1 MAYDVNASLE
11 RLEKNLQDI
20 SSAREQVQ
28 NTVKASSELQ
38 GVVKSY
44 VDNINS
50 ILEETILLREEL
62 GKIKLQNISEAQD
75 AVSAI
80 ESSCASVVDSF
91 RNDVSG
97 VLSEFS
103 SENKKIAKT
112 RNELNAFQK
121 KLEESIVISSE
132 LKVELE
138 QTSNNLQ
145 SIQHSQEKGF
155 DGISKQSEEDLEKLN
170 QSIELL
176 SKGTEEQF
184 TRMSDRIRSLDR
196 IVTNNQVI
204 LAYLKQEVTQSQK
217 LVIENLESNRLIFMV
232 GMIILILLVLFL
244 FIK

>member
-11 RLEKNLQDI
+11 RLENNLQDI

-155 DGISKQSEEDLEKLN
+155 DGISKQSEKDLEKLN

-176 SKGTEEQF
+176 SKGTGQQF
-184 TRMSDRIRSLDR
+184 TRMSDRIRALDR
-196 IVTNNQVI
+196 IVTDNQVI

-217 LVIENLESNRLIFMV
+217 LVIENLEINRLIFMV

>member
-155 DGISKQSEEDLEKLN
+155 DGISKQSEKDLEKLN

-176 SKGTEEQF
+176 SKGTEQQF
-184 TRMSDRIRSLDR
+184 TRMSDRIRALDR
-196 IVTNNQVI
+196 IVTDNQVI

-217 LVIENLESNRLIFMV
+217 LVIENLEINRLIFMV